1 MDGNV
6 AAVLVAAVTALP
18 ASVGALLARNA
29 NKKLKMKNGTAIG
42 ARVEQIHEEQQL
54 VALALMG
61 AQAKV
66 DSVALALKDTEA
78 KREEDRRA
86 VAEQAAVI
94 TSHLGDDKKF
104 QEAAERFWAPLVPL
118 LAQLQPKV
126 EGN

>member
-18 ASVGALLARNA
+18 ASIGALLARSS

-42 ARVEQIHEEQQL
+42 ARVEQIHTEQQL

-61 AQAKV
+61 AQSKV
-66 DSVALALKDTEA
+66 DEVALALQVTEQ
-78 KREEDRRA
+78 KRDEDRRA
-86 VAEQAAVI
+86 LETQGEVI
-94 TSHLGDDKKF
+94 KSHLGDDKKF